1 MKEVGKELFIISFV
15 IIKNILDEYNKSS
28 SQINLDSD
36 SARNELAAYIAKEI
50 SKSKEYVTPENDP
63 ISFWLQERVHNQV

>member
-1 MKEVGKELFIISFV
+1 MKEV
-15 IIKNILDEYNKSS
+15 IKNILDEYNKSS

-63 ISFWLQERVHNQV
+63 ISFWLQERVHDQV

>member
-1 MKEVGKELFIISFV
+1 MKEV
-15 IIKNILDEYNKSS
+15 IKNILDEYNKSS

-50 SKSKEYVTPENDP
+50 SKPKEYVLPEEELGEVIHHDG
-63 ISFWLQERVHNQV
+63 QVIVTL